1 MKNPITESFWGLI
14 ISAVRNCF
22 DTLQHLYIKD
32 YVSIVRLEQ
41 NLMISFEH
49 AVDKALPAI
58 QVQAVESLF
67 ALDMLNEYEQW
78 DVIGELFENEKNF
91 EHLTSAF
98 AEYKSALLLYGQEL
112 LPHQKTMLI
121 KKAIELY
128 PEIDRISFNV

>member
-1 MKNPITESFWGLI
+1 MKNPIESFW
-14 ISAVRNCF
+14 N
-22 DTLQHLYIKD
+22 
-32 YVSIVRLEQ
+32 SIVNNLAHNFQTMKVLFPNNESTFLKVENSMLEQ
-41 NLMISFEH
+41 LSTSFN
-49 AVDKALPAI
+49 KAIPAI

-91 EHLTSAF
+91 EHLTLAF